1 MASPDE
7 EKEYMRRMADAL
19 KSGAKMLADHCPVC
33 NSPLFDINGQ
43 IWCLRCNKRVIKVRG
58 EEDVDQAL
66 TAITLS
72 EVIKALTTKLD
83 EATALLNRSAEI
95 EDTKRI
101 TETMKSILDALEK
114 ASKLREAFTE
124 KKE

>member
-101 TETMKSILDALEK
+101 TETMKLILDALEK